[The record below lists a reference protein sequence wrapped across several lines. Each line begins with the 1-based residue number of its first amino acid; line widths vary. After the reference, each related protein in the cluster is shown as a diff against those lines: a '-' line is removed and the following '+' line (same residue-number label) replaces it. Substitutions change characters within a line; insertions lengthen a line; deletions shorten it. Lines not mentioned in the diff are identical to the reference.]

1 MKLTYKLQQGGGM
14 PAFVSYTNV
23 PQPQVAAPY
32 SSTSSSQGEPD
43 GSVGL
48 LDKNMVKFLY
58 ENGIPSDVEAFV
70 ETSGIFSDSIYKN
83 PFSNNATV
91 QYKTILKMLPR
102 IKAENERFKNAMTQA
117 DKNGGLGEIAVTD
130 GGHVITVDA
139 EGKLQKKSL
148 NDVDLNSEQILTNS
162 ELANYRANS
171 INAAFNTD
179 LTSIIGNAVGIPKI
193 TEYIQ
198 SVVNK
203 LGTTSMSR
211 EGYVGQQ
218 SGKILKGMEYLAA
231 LQPSREDL
239 SGMSVDGLYKMSSMD
254 KSQQAQANQ
263 ALGYLLTSLPKNMR
277 TVLQAKA
284 AMYLGDNSAEGVKKL
299 LMSLTQSALS
309 GEHTLKLDLQEKMD
323 ASGKAKTSGSGRD
336 NNITD
341 PATAFLLGLG
351 EVKNHK
357 INNGNSYSLNLPGN
371 SAPLVDTSGKTI
383 GSATLEDAA
392 RSTFSGV
399 LDFKN
404 ATMGGQ
410 LLNSSQRS
418 RVAIDGSNVV
428 AVDLPVDTQALQSG
442 VLKPDIDSLKRLEL
456 AENEIREGD
465 IKDEAQKNE
474 IYAKY
479 KLPYKYINGQINT
492 NAYGRFAVL
501 DASADESAFVE
512 DPTMDDTLSEV
523 TDINERESIERI
535 LKAADASFKMS
546 QPGIFSSGNNVYSGS
561 VYIPVRQNLI
571 NASLGSGHY
580 PTIQG
585 NDAMDIEAKEQQKQR
600 LQTYVPSPS
609 LSTL

>member
-32 SSTSSSQGEPD
+32 SSTSQGEPD
-43 GSVGL
+43 GSDGL

-218 SGKILKGMEYLAA
+218 SGRILKGMEYLAA

-323 ASGKAKTSGSGRD
+323 ASGKAKTSGS
-336 NNITD
+336 NITD
-341 PATAFLLGLG
+341 PAKAFLLGLG

-428 AVDLPVDTQALQSG
+428 AVDLPIDTQAG

-609 LSTL
+609 LQNLVI

>member
-32 SSTSSSQGEPD
+32 SSTSQGEPD
-43 GSVGL
+43 SSVGL

-218 SGKILKGMEYLAA
+218 SGRILKGMEYLAA

-323 ASGKAKTSGSGRD
+323 ASGKAKTSGS
-336 NNITD
+336 NITD
-341 PATAFLLGLG
+341 PAKAFLLGLG

-428 AVDLPVDTQALQSG
+428 AVDLPIDTQAG

-609 LSTL
+609 LQNLVI